1 MSAGHFSE
9 SVRLIVRYHNN
20 TRNKFSWPKVNI
32 FPIHHDYTCSLNI
45 PIICSYLLDAK
56 HVSTAVRYHDN
67 LHTKKQYQEVVM
79 ITNIFYRESGDLDE
93 ENFLGSDLSPG
104 SA

>member
-1 MSAGHFSE
+1 
-9 SVRLIVRYHNN
+9 
-20 TRNKFSWPKVNI
+20 
-32 FPIHHDYTCSLNI
+32 
-45 PIICSYLLDAK
+45 LDAK